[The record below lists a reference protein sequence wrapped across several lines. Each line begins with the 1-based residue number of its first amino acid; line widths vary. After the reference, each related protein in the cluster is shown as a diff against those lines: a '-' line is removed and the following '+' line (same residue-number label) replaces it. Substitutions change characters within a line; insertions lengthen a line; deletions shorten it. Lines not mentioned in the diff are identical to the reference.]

1 MAIALP
7 VTLPA
12 DLPENWTPGQTV
24 APSGSSVGL
33 SLQHGYNYLME
44 QVNNVQTGVNYMAK
58 NTPDAYRCTVRT
70 GTLRSSGWYFSSGVG
85 YQQAIGFFEAG
96 ASVPIRSSNP
106 SIVDV
111 DLSGLSQSQIA
122 DVLTAWYNVSN
133 VSDSEEGNLQ
143 FVCVAQQPTV
153 DIPIIVATFGALS
166 SAG

>member
-1 MAIALP
+1 MAITLP

-12 DLPENWTPGQTV
+12 DLPEDWTPGQTV

-44 QVNNVQTGVNYMAK
+44 QVNNVQTGVNFVAQ
-58 NTPDAYRCTVRT
+58 NTPDAYQCTVRT
-70 GTLRSSGWYFSSGVG
+70 HTLTSSGWVFSSGVG
-85 YQQAIGFFEAG
+85 YQQTIVFFEAG
-96 ASVPIRSSNP
+96 ASVPIQSSNP

-133 VSDSEEGNLQ
+133 ISDSEEGTLQ
-143 FVCVAQQPTV
+143 FVCIAQQPTV
-153 DIPIIVATFGALS
+153 DIPIIIATFGSVEA
-166 SAG
+166 

>member
-1 MAIALP
+1 MAITLP

-12 DLPENWTPGQTV
+12 DLPEDWTPGQTV
-24 APSGSSVGL
+24 APSGASVGL

-44 QVNNVQTGVNYMAK
+44 QVNNVQTGVNFVAR

-70 GTLRSSGWYFSSGVG
+70 YTLTSSDWAFSSGVG
-85 YQQAIGFFEAG
+85 YQQTLTPSGSG
-96 ASVPIRSSNP
+96 VPIQSSNP

-133 VSDSEEGNLQ
+133 ISDSTSGQLQ
-143 FVCVAQQPTV
+143 FLCIAQQPTV
-153 DIPIIVATFGALS
+153 DIPIIIATFGS
-166 SAG
+166 VGT

>member
-1 MAIALP
+1 MSITLP

-12 DLPENWTPGQTV
+12 DLPEDWTPGQTV

-44 QVNNVQTGVNYMAK
+44 QVNNVQTGVNFVAQ

-70 GTLRSSGWYFSSGVG
+70 AKLTSSGWVFSSGVG
-85 YQQAIGFFEAG
+85 YRQTISFSGDG
-96 ASVPIRSSNP
+96 TSVPIKSSTT

-133 VSDSEEGNLQ
+133 VSDSEEGKLQ
-143 FVCVAQQPTV
+143 FICAAQQPTV
-153 DIPIIVATFGALS
+153 DIPIIIATFGSVEA
-166 SAG
+166 

>member
-1 MAIALP
+1 MAITLP

-12 DLPENWTPGQTV
+12 DLPEDWTPGQTV
-24 APSGSSVGL
+24 APSGTSVGL
-33 SLQHGYNYLME
+33 TKQHGYNYLME
-44 QVNNVQTGVNYMAK
+44 QVNNVQTGVNFVAQ
-58 NTPDAYRCTVRT
+58 NTPDAYQCTVRK
-70 GTLRSSGWYFSSGVG
+70 GTLSSSGWFFSSGVG
-85 YQQAIGFFEAG
+85 YQQTIGFFA
-96 ASVPIRSSNP
+96 AAANVPIRSSNP

-122 DVLTAWYNVSN
+122 DVLKAWYNVSN
-133 VSDSEEGNLQ
+133 VSDSEEGMLQ